1 MLQNF
6 HLLIMGSHIKVQYSN
21 LTVWG
26 MMIYQGRDVIDGE
39 RIGQNWPGQIF
50 LLFQIQHTKYFATES
65 GEPWGLFSFVW
76 PQSEDI
82 DKQDGY
88 QDRIF
93 MRSQLFLLSDWPLS
107 LVLSVYLISLQRV
120 ISDQTLQCGTNKSIF
135 EDDHP
140 LIFIGFFLLV
150 SIFCIFSVNA
160 AELEIL
166 I

>member
-6 HLLIMGSHIKVQYSN
+6 HLLIMGSYTKVQYSN
-21 LTVWG
+21 LTVWW

-39 RIGQNWPGQIF
+39 RMGQDWPGQIF

-65 GEPWGLFSFVW
+65 DELCGLFSFVW

-93 MRSQLFLLSDWPLS
+93 MRSQLHILLHDWPPSTSGSFCLS
-107 LVLSVYLISLQRV
+107 
-120 ISDQTLQCGTNKSIF
+120 NIF
-135 EDDHP
+135 
-140 LIFIGFFLLV
+140 
-150 SIFCIFSVNA
+150 
-160 AELEIL
+160 AESYFWLNTAMRHQ
-166 I
+166 